1 MSMTEPTGTPDGVNA
16 SLTQLRDRITR
27 TIAGFSRGQRI
38 TLGLAAVA
46 VVGLVLAVSYV
57 QSHGPMA
64 ALYTGLSSEDAGV
77 VTKELQSKGVDYQ
90 LADGGGT
97 VNVPEDQVYQLRA
110 DLADVQLPGSGK
122 VGYGILDNQS
132 ITASDFSQQVG
143 YQRAMEGE
151 MSKTIEA
158 MSGIEA
164 ATVHLA
170 IPKDQVFALDS
181 EQPSAS
187 VMVKTSRTLGSE
199 QVQAITNIVASGI
212 QGMSPDRVSV
222 ADSGGHLLASPGGT
236 SSSAGSARQQDSL
249 DSYEGSVSSAIE
261 SMLTASFGPGK
272 AKVTVSADLDF
283 DQKSTTNETFESP
296 TTLPGATGP
305 VASAESTKQ
314 ESYGSDAAN
323 TAGILGTN
331 GTPAT
336 PTPAANGGYTLDQ
349 RDVKYALNHAVE
361 TTNSAPGK
369 VNRISVA
376 VMVDEK
382 AISADQVAQVQ
393 QLVSAAAGVQ
403 VDRGD
408 TVVVNRMPFDTT
420 AQKQMQQQLEAR
432 SKQLGGDS
440 SSIMLYAAA
449 GAIALVVMA
458 AAFMVL
464 RRRKK
469 DLRQLQE
476 LAEQL
481 SNRHAV
487 IDDVTMANPQLAGGT
502 DGASVDG
509 RFGTAAPELRGVA
522 SDHGREERQAV
533 LSELIDNQPDEVAQL
548 LRGWL
553 GDRRAVRR

>member
-1 MSMTEPTGTPDGVNA
+1 MSMIDSTATPDDAN
-16 SLTQLRDRITR
+16 SLAQLRERITR
-27 TIAGFSRGQRI
+27 TINGFSRGQRI

-46 VVGLVLAVSYV
+46 IVGLVLAVSYV

-77 VTKELQSKGVDYQ
+77 ITKELQAKGVDYE
-90 LADGGGT
+90 LAGGGGT
-97 VNVPEDQVYQLRA
+97 INVPEDQVYQLRA
-110 DLADVQLPGSGK
+110 DLAEVRLPGSGK

-143 YQRAMEGE
+143 FQRAMEGE

-158 MSGIEA
+158 MSGIDA

-170 IPKDQVFALDS
+170 IPKDQVFALDN

-187 VMVKTSRTLGSE
+187 VMVKTSRTLSSE
-199 QVQAITNIVASGI
+199 QVQAIANIVASGI
-212 QGMSPDRVSV
+212 QGMSPERVSV
-222 ADSGGHLLASPGGT
+222 ADSEGHLLASPGGG
-236 SSSAGSARQQDSL
+236 SSAVGNARQQDAL
-249 DSYEGSVSSAIE
+249 NSYESSVSGAIE
-261 SMLTASFGPGK
+261 SMLSASFGAGK

-283 DQKSTTNETFESP
+283 DQRSVTNETFESP

-305 VASAESTKQ
+305 VASAESTKT
-314 ESYGSDAAN
+314 ESYGADAAA
-323 TAGILGTN
+323 TAGILGTS
-331 GTPAT
+331 GTPT
-336 PTPAANGGYTLDQ
+336 TPAAGGNGAYSLNQ

-376 VMVDEK
+376 VIVDEK
-382 AISADQVAQVQ
+382 AIDQDQVPQIQ

-420 AQKQMQQQLEAR
+420 AQKQMQQQLAERAE
-432 SKQLGGDS
+432 QLGGDS

-449 GAIALVVMA
+449 GAVALVVIA
-458 AAFMVL
+458 AALMVL

-469 DLRQLQE
+469 DLRRLEE
-476 LAEQL
+476 LAAQL
-481 SNRHAV
+481 ANRRA
-487 IDDVTMANPQLAGGT
+487 DDEVDLTVANPILGGGT

-509 RFGTAAPELRGVA
+509 RFGTAAPELVGLAAER
-522 SDHGREERQAV
+522 GREERQAV

>member
-1 MSMTEPTGTPDGVNA
+1 MSMIDSTATPDDAN
-16 SLTQLRDRITR
+16 SLAQLRERITR
-27 TIAGFSRGQRI
+27 TINGFSRGQRI

-46 VVGLVLAVSYV
+46 IVGLVLAVSYV

-77 VTKELQSKGVDYQ
+77 ITKELQAKGVDYE
-90 LADGGGT
+90 LAGGGGT
-97 VNVPEDQVYQLRA
+97 INVPEDQVYQLRA
-110 DLADVQLPGSGK
+110 DLAEVRLPGSGK

-143 YQRAMEGE
+143 FQRAMEGE

-158 MSGIEA
+158 MSGIDA

-170 IPKDQVFALDS
+170 IPKDQVFALDN

-187 VMVKTSRTLGSE
+187 VMVKTSRTLSSE
-199 QVQAITNIVASGI
+199 QVQAIANIVASGI
-212 QGMSPDRVSV
+212 QGMSPERVSV
-222 ADSGGHLLASPGGT
+222 ADSEGHLLASPGGG
-236 SSSAGSARQQDSL
+236 SSAVGNARQQDAL
-249 DSYEGSVSSAIE
+249 NSYESSVSGAIE
-261 SMLTASFGPGK
+261 SMLSASFGAGK

-283 DQKSTTNETFESP
+283 DQRSVTNETFESP

-305 VASAESTKQ
+305 VASAESTKT
-314 ESYGSDAAN
+314 ESYGADAAA
-323 TAGILGTN
+323 TAGILGTS
-331 GTPAT
+331 GTPT
-336 PTPAANGGYTLDQ
+336 TPAGGGNGAYSLNQ

-376 VMVDEK
+376 VIVDEK
-382 AISADQVAQVQ
+382 AIDQDQVPQIQ

-420 AQKQMQQQLEAR
+420 AQKQMQQQLAERA
-432 SKQLGGDS
+432 KQLGGDS

-449 GAIALVVMA
+449 GAVALVVIA
-458 AAFMVL
+458 AALMVL

-469 DLRQLQE
+469 DLRRLEE
-476 LAEQL
+476 LAAQL
-481 SNRHAV
+481 ANRRA
-487 IDDVTMANPQLAGGT
+487 DDEVDLTVANPILGGGT

-509 RFGTAAPELRGVA
+509 RFGTAAPELVGMAAER
-522 SDHGREERQAV
+522 GREERQAV